1 MAGRPKGTP
10 KTGGR
15 VAGTPNKI
23 GADLR
28 QAAQQY
34 TEAALKALVKS
45 LDDPDQR
52 VAAAKIILAYGHG
65 APRAAVDVSIK
76 PVYVMSAQ
84 PISPEEWAA
93 KYADE
98 RSGSGTEPV
107 EPMAEP
113 KPPRARVGA
122 PARPAKRAGGVRP
135 AGSVLRG
142 SSRRRKD

>member
-1 MAGRPKGTP
+1 MAGRKPGTP

-15 VAGTPNKI
+15 TKGTPNKV

-34 TEAALKALVKS
+34 TEQALKALVKALS
-45 LDDPDQR
+45 DPDQA

-65 APRAAVDVSIK
+65 APRAAVDVSVK

-93 KYADE
+93 KYADD
-98 RSGSGTEPV
+98 GAGDGAEPV
-107 EPMAEP
+107 KPVAEP
-113 KPPRARVGA
+113 KPPRAGVGA

-135 AGSVLRG
+135 SGGVLRRSPG
-142 SSRRRKD
+142 RRKD